1 VSGRAIRA
9 ARRGKRQRQDLLAEL
24 SDDFEPA
31 TPEQPEDDTRPI
43 VLSTGERIDTRSAW
57 AFPNSHERQA

>member
-1 VSGRAIRA
+1 MNGRELRA
-9 ARRGKRQRQDLLAEL
+9 ARRGKRERQNQLAEL
-24 SDDFEPA
+24 CDDFEPA